1 MGVFVV
7 PGAYTEEKDFS
18 LYAPVLST
26 SICAMPIVSPKG
38 ESFKPTLTT
47 TADMLINTF
56 FGDNGQPILSAIN
69 QDFFSALSFLEKGNM
84 LYCIRVVPDDAKK
97 AKATLKDSS
106 GNNVLQVEAVGEG
119 SYYNSVLITV
129 KSIDA
134 DYYRILV
141 SLGKAEN
148 VVEVLDYR
156 TSKFP
161 EAKEFIQNARSR
173 YVRFKVLSTV
183 NPKEG
188 TVQLSGGSDGSSVSA
203 GNVMKAIETVSNPND
218 IDVNLITAP
227 GWTDPEVIN
236 KCLSICEKRGDC
248 MSIHTTPQG
257 MTPQEAVEWHNGN
270 GGEFQAFNSSYG
282 AMYYG
287 WLKVYDQWRD
297 REVWVPPEGFVA
309 GVYAYTDTVAEPW
322 FAPAGL
328 NRGRLVTP
336 LNVEY
341 NPTHGEME
349 LMYGNQNALN
359 PIVRFKKDG
368 IAIWGQ
374 KTLQRKP
381 SALDRVNVRRL
392 LLYIRKVIATSTKYL
407 VFEPNDPFTW
417 RQWKGLVDPF
427 LEDIKR
433 KRGLY
438 DFKTICD
445 ETTNT
450 PERIDK
456 YLMYGKALIKPTKA
470 AEIVVSE
477 FGILRTGA
485 EFNEYVQ

>member
-7 PGAYTEEKDFS
+7 PGSYTEEEDFS
-18 LYAPVLST
+18 LYALALSS

-38 ESFKPTLTT
+38 ESFKPTLTSVT
-47 TADMLINTF
+47 DMLINTF

-69 QDFFSALSFLEKGNM
+69 QDFFSALAFLEKGNM
-84 LYCIRVVPDDAKK
+84 LYCIRVVPDDATK
-97 AKATLKDSS
+97 ASAVLKDS
-106 GNNVLQVEAVGEG
+106 GGADVLKVEAIGEG
-119 SYYNSVLITV
+119 SYYNRIVVTVSSINEDYYKVLISLD
-129 KSIDA
+129 KSD
-134 DYYRILV
+134 
-141 SLGKAEN
+141 N
-148 VVEVLDYR
+148 VVEVINWK
-156 TSKFP
+156 TSKYP
-161 EAKEFIQNARSR
+161 EAKEFIQNTRSK
-173 YVRFKVLSTV
+173 YVKFKVLSTN
-183 NPKEG
+183 NPAPA
-188 TVQLSGGSDGSSVSA
+188 TVKLTGGSDGGKVTA
-203 GNVMKAIETVSNPND
+203 GNVMKAIDTVANPNEID
-218 IDVNLITAP
+218 INIITAP
-227 GWTDPEVIN
+227 GWTEPEVIN
-236 KCLSICEKRGDC
+236 KCLSVCESRGDC
-248 MSIHTTPQG
+248 MSIHCTPQG

-270 GGEFQAFNSSYG
+270 GGAFQAFNSSYG

-287 WLKVYDQWRD
+287 WLKVYDRWRD
-297 REVWVPPEGFVA
+297 REIWVPPEGFVA
-309 GVYAYTDTVAEPW
+309 GVYAYTDKVADPW

-328 NRGRLVTP
+328 NRGKLVTP

-341 NPTHGEME
+341 NPTEGEME

-433 KRGLY
+433 RRGIY
-438 DFKTICD
+438 AFQTICD

>member
-7 PGAYTEEKDFS
+7 PGSYTEEKDFS
-18 LYAPVLST
+18 LYAPVLSS
-26 SICAMPIVSPKG
+26 SIAAMPIVSPKG
-38 ESFKPTLTT
+38 RSNVRQLITT
-47 TADMLINTF
+47 HSQLINTY
-56 FGDNGQPILSAIN
+56 FGDNDVPITSEIN
-69 QDFFSALSFLEKGNM
+69 QDFFSALAFLEKGSM
-84 LYCIRVVPDDAKK
+84 LWCVRVVPDDATK
-97 AKATLKDSS
+97 ASATLKDDS
-106 GNNVLQVEAVGEG
+106 GNDVLKVQAIGEG
-119 SYYNSVLITV
+119 KYYNRVVVQVRKIDQDYYKVLI
-129 KSIDA
+129 
-134 DYYRILV
+134 
-141 SLGKAEN
+141 SLDEEDN
-148 VVEVLDYR
+148 VVEVIDYK
-156 TSKFP
+156 TSKYP
-161 EAKEFIQNARSR
+161 EAKEFIQNARSN
-173 YVRFKVLSTV
+173 YVEFKVLDLK
-183 NPKEG
+183 NPKEQ
-188 TVQLSGGSDGSSVSA
+188 TVKLQGGSDGGKVSS
-203 GNVMKAIETVSNPND
+203 GDIMKALDKFANPND
-218 IDVNLITAP
+218 VDVNLIMAP
-227 GWTDPEVIN
+227 GWTEPEVIN
-236 KCLSICEKRGDC
+236 KCLSLSENRGDC
-248 MSIHTTPQG
+248 MSIHCTPQG

-270 GGEFQAFNSSYG
+270 GGQFQAFNSSYG

-297 REVWVPPEGFVA
+297 KEVWVPPEGFVA
-309 GVYAYTDTVAEPW
+309 GVYAYTDQVADPW

-341 NPTHGEME
+341 NPSHGEME

-433 KRGLY
+433 RRGLY
-438 DFKTICD
+438 AFQTICD

-485 EFNEYVQ
+485 EFTEYVQ